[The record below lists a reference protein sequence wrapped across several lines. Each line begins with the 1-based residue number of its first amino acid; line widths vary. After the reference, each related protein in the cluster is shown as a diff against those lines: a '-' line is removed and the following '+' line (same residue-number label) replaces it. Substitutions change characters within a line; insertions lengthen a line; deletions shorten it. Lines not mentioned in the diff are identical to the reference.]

1 MAGAV
6 MMPARMRCVMMMVR
20 MMARGLM
27 RRVTMIPRERGLGEC
42 RQCDG
47 ENASSHDDCSTVTLV
62 MRSLPCARLV
72 QSESG
77 LDRARRCG

>member
-6 MMPARMRCVMMMVR
+6 MMPARMRGVMMMVR
-20 MMARGLM
+20 MMAHGMM

-47 ENASSHDDCSTVTLV
+47 KNACSHTTAPL
-62 MRSLPCARLV
+62 LRL
-72 QSESG
+72 S
-77 LDRARRCG
+77 